1 MSSIRSP
8 ELYKRR
14 GRRRPL
20 FTNPKNAPLGRNASE
35 SDHSS
40 ANVEC
45 NEGSS
50 ASSRFCG
57 ATHTATSVGW
67 FRTKRVHIQ
76 LAKLCTTFP
85 TYKRR
90 THRAHFLAV
99 SVGVTL
105 VLHRVSPYFAYR
117 SPPEHLQVS
126 EWQRLFKVNIHSCF

>member
-1 MSSIRSP
+1 MND
-8 ELYKRR
+8 EVDA
-14 GRRRPL
+14 RPP
-20 FTNPKNAPLGRNASE
+20 FTNTEEALLGRGASA
-35 SDHSS
+35 SDYSS
-40 ANVEC
+40 ASVEC

-67 FRTKRVHIQ
+67 FRTKRVHIR

-90 THRAHFLAV
+90 THHAHFPAV

-105 VLHRVSPYFAYR
+105 VLHRVNY
-117 SPPEHLQVS
+117 
-126 EWQRLFKVNIHSCF
+126 